1 MEPWEVFGMVPGG
14 PEQVPGW
21 SMMPMGG
28 AEQHTSDLELRFP
41 MILAHMPI

>member
-1 MEPWEVFGMVPGG
+1 MAPGG

-28 AEQHTSDLELRFP
+28 AEQHTSDLDLRFH
-41 MILAHMPI
+41 MLLAHMSI